1 MGDLNGRTDVYELK
15 SEIQDGTKKQP
26 KQEENSMAE
35 NMGSVEG
42 VGVLTCNNNE
52 EEYKPSE
59 KWRIMKNIVVISLA
73 FMVHFTA
80 FQGAGNL
87 QSSVNADEG
96 LGTVSLATI
105 YLSLILSNVFLPVV
119 MIRLLGCKWAVALSF
134 IAYMPY
140 IGAQFYP
147 KFYTMIPAGFLVG
160 FGGGPLWCGKCTYL
174 SVVSEIYSEL
184 TNVPAETL
192 VVRFFGIFFMIFQF
206 AQVWGNLISS
216 TVFSIGD
223 SNRTLNSNVS
233 EICGR
238 NFCPG
243 NDAYENSNMQ
253 RPPDEQI
260 YMVAGIYL
268 ACMVCACIIVA
279 LGVDSLKRYKEG
291 VREGSGKGLSGF
303 QLLAITLK
311 LLKERNQLLILPIT
325 MFLGVEQAFVSADY
339 TAAYVAC
346 AWGISN
352 IGYVMICYGITNS
365 ISAIG
370 TGSVVKLTGRVP
382 VVCCAFL
389 LHLGIL
395 IGLLTWA
402 PTPDD
407 KIWFFVVTGL
417 WGICDGVW
425 LVQINAYCGILF
437 PSREEAAYSN
447 FRLWESLGFIIAY
460 AYSMYI
466 CATVKIYILV
476 AFLVTGMAGY
486 LTVEWKERQ
495 KLREKAVQ

>member
-1 MGDLNGRTDVYELK
+1 MTEPNESNTALEMAAKISKGDIHEST
-15 SEIQDGTKKQP
+15 T
-26 KQEENSMAE
+26 KQENAPNPENVKE
-35 NMGSVEG
+35 VEAG
-42 VGVLTCNNNE
+42 KSGKIHF
-52 EEYKPSE
+52 KPSE

-87 QSSVNADEG
+87 QSSVNAAEG
-96 LGTVSLATI
+96 LGTASLATI
-105 YLSLILSNVFLPVV
+105 YFALILSNVFLPVV
-119 MIRLLGCKWAVALSF
+119 VIRKFGCKWAVAISF

-147 KFYTMIPAGFLVG
+147 AFYTMIPAGLLVG

-216 TVFSIGD
+216 TVFSSGE
-223 SNRTLNSNVS
+223 SPVLSTNVS
-233 EICGR
+233 EICGT

-243 NDAYENSNMQ
+243 NEAQENSNME
-253 RPPDEQI
+253 RPPDYQI
-260 YMVAGIYL
+260 YLVAGIYL
-268 ACMVCACIIVA
+268 ACMVSACIIVA
-279 LGVDSLKRYKEG
+279 LGVDSLKRYNEG
-291 VREGSGKGLSGF
+291 VREGSGTGMSGF
-303 QLLAITLK
+303 RLLAITLQ

-325 MFLGVEQAFVSADY
+325 IFLGVEQAFVGADY

-365 ISAIG
+365 ISAIA
-370 TGSVVKLTGRVP
+370 TGSIVKLTGRVP

-407 KIWFFVVTGL
+407 KILFFVVTGL

-460 AYSMYI
+460 AYSMYL
-466 CATVKIYILV
+466 CAQPKIYILI
-476 AFLVTGMAGY
+476 ALLIIGMAGY
-486 LTVEWKERQ
+486 LVVEWQERK
-495 KLREKAVQ
+495 KLRKKADQ

>member
-1 MGDLNGRTDVYELK
+1 MEDSNGNKDVYGLRSKTE
-15 SEIQDGTKKQP
+15 DGMEKNA
-26 KQEENSMAE
+26 KQEENSVIE
-35 NMGSVEG
+35 KLGSVEV
-42 VGVLTCNNNE
+42 VGETASSNDE
-52 EEYKPSE
+52 FDYKPSE

-96 LGTVSLATI
+96 LGTVSMATI
-105 YLSLILSNVFLPVV
+105 YFSLILSNVFLPVV
-119 MIRLLGCKWAVALSF
+119 MIRMMGCKWAMAVSF
-134 IAYMPY
+134 IAYMPF

-147 KFYTMIPAGFLVG
+147 KFYTMIPAGLLVG
-160 FGGGPLWCGKCTYL
+160 LGGGPLWCGKCTYL

-184 TNVPAETL
+184 TQVPAETL
-192 VVRFFGIFFMIFQF
+192 VVRFFGIFFMFFQC

-216 TVFSIGD
+216 TVFSSGD
-223 SNRTLNSNVS
+223 SGRELFTNVS

-243 NDAYENSNMQ
+243 NEANDQSNMV

-260 YMVAGIYL
+260 YIVAGIYL
-268 ACMVCACIIVA
+268 ACMVSACLIVA
-279 LGVDSLKRYKEG
+279 FGVDSLKRYREG
-291 VREGSGKGLSGF
+291 KREGSGKGLAGV

-311 LLKERNQLLILPIT
+311 LLKEPNQLLILPIT
-325 MFLGVEQAFVSADY
+325 MFLGMEQAFVGADY

-365 ISAIG
+365 ISAISTG
-370 TGSVVKLTGRVP
+370 TIVKITGRVP

-389 LHLGIL
+389 LHLGI
-395 IGLLTWA
+395 IIFLLTWA
-402 PTPDD
+402 PTPDE
-407 KIWFFVVTGL
+407 KILFFVVTGL

-447 FRLWESLGFIIAY
+447 FRLWESVGFIIAY
-460 AYSMYI
+460 AYSTYL
-466 CATVKIYILV
+466 CATVKIYILL
-476 AFLVTGMAGY
+476 AFLLIGMAGY
-486 LTVEWKERQ
+486 LSIEWKERK
-495 KLREKAVQ
+495 KLNEKATQ

>member
-1 MGDLNGRTDVYELK
+1 MQNSDSNDDEHELHSETEDDVKKNNSKHEETSFTAQAKIAKEAELGV
-15 SEIQDGTKKQP
+15 SEETGKQ
-26 KQEENSMAE
+26 
-35 NMGSVEG
+35 
-42 VGVLTCNNNE
+42 
-52 EEYKPSE
+52 YKPSE

-96 LGTVSLATI
+96 LGTASLATI
-105 YLSLILSNVFLPVV
+105 YFSLILSNVFLPVV
-119 MIRLLGCKWAVALSF
+119 MIRKLGCKWAVAVSF

-147 KFYTMIPAGFLVG
+147 KFYTMIPAGLLVG
-160 FGGGPLWCGKCTYL
+160 LGGGPLWCGKCTYL

-184 TNVPAETL
+184 TNVPTHAL
-192 VVRFFGIFFMIFQF
+192 VVRFFGVFFMIFQF
-206 AQVWGNLISS
+206 SQVWGNLISS

-223 SNRTLNSNVS
+223 SNRTLFSNVS
-233 EICGR
+233 EICGK

-243 NDAYENSNMQ
+243 NEANENSNMQ
-253 RPPDEQI
+253 RPPEEQI

-268 ACMVCACIIVA
+268 ACMASACVIVA
-279 LGVDSLKRYKEG
+279 LGVDSLKRYNEDT
-291 VREGSGKGLSGF
+291 REGSGKGLYGF
-303 QLLAITLK
+303 QLLAITTK
-311 LLKERNQLLILPIT
+311 LLKERNQLLIIPIT
-325 MFLGVEQAFVSADY
+325 MFLGVEQAFVGADY

-389 LHLGIL
+389 LHLGIF

-407 KIWFFVVTGL
+407 KIMFFVVTGL

-460 AYSMYI
+460 AYSMYL
-466 CATVKIYILV
+466 CAAVKIYILM
-476 AFLVTGMAGY
+476 ALLIIGMAGY
-486 LTVEWKERQ
+486 LTVEWQ
-495 KLREKAVQ
+495 EKKRI

>member
-1 MGDLNGRTDVYELK
+1 MEDSNGNKDVYALSSKNE
-15 SEIQDGTKKQP
+15 DGLEKNT
-26 KQEENSMAE
+26 KQEENSVTGNA
-35 NMGSVEG
+35 GSVEV
-42 VGVLTCNNNE
+42 VGETARGDNE
-52 EEYKPSE
+52 FDYKPSE
-59 KWRIMKNIVVISLA
+59 KWRIMKNIAVISLA

-96 LGTVSLATI
+96 LGVVSMATI
-105 YLSLILSNVFLPVV
+105 YFSLILSNLFLPVV
-119 MIRLLGCKWAVALSF
+119 MIRWMGCKWAVAVSF
-134 IAYMPY
+134 IAYMPF

-147 KFYTMIPAGFLVG
+147 KFYTMIPAGLFVG
-160 FGGGPLWCGKCTYL
+160 LGGGPLWCGKCTYL

-192 VVRFFGIFFMIFQF
+192 VVRFFGIFFMFFQF

-216 TVFSIGD
+216 TVFSSGE
-223 SNRTLNSNVS
+223 SNRTLFSNVS

-243 NDAYENSNMQ
+243 NEENDQSNSV

-260 YMVAGIYL
+260 YIVAGIYL
-268 ACMVCACIIVA
+268 ACMVSACIIVA
-279 LGVDSLKRYKEG
+279 VGVDSLKRYKEG
-291 VREGSGKGLSGF
+291 TREGSGMGLSGF
-303 QLLAITLK
+303 QLLAITMK
-311 LLKERNQLLILPIT
+311 LLKEPNQLLILPIT
-325 MFLGVEQAFVSADY
+325 MFLGVEQAFVGADY

-346 AWGISN
+346 AWGISK

-365 ISAIG
+365 ISAVTIG
-370 TGSVVKLTGRVP
+370 SIVKLTGRVP
-382 VVCCAFL
+382 AVCCAFL
-389 LHLGIL
+389 LHLGI
-395 IGLLTWA
+395 IIFLLTWA
-402 PTPDD
+402 PTPEDD
-407 KIWFFVVTGL
+407 ILFFVVTGL

-460 AYSMYI
+460 AYSTTL
-466 CATVKIYILV
+466 CATVKIYILL
-476 AFLVTGMAGY
+476 AFLVIGMAGY
-486 LTVEWKERQ
+486 IIIEWKEHK
-495 KLREKAVQ
+495 KLREKATQ